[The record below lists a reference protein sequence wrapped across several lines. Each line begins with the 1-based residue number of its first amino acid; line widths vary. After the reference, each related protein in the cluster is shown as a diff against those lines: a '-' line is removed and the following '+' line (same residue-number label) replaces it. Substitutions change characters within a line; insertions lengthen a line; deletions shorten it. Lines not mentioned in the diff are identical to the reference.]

1 MKYTDSLLCEPRTVG
16 AKSTEVDTSATVGV
30 AKTMPI
36 AREVIPAAR
45 NFI

>member
-1 MKYTDSLLCEPRTVG
+1 M
-16 AKSTEVDTSATVGV
+16 SATVGV
-30 AKTMPI
+30 AKAMPI